1 MNFEAIY
8 AQQRDQAAGRRQP
21 RADHHAGRLALAM
34 RATRRRSSSPR
45 CSRRSPRAR
54 RNFARWATQPAVLYD
69 APSLKAD
76 RLFVASRYYP
86 FEVLVKLDQ
95 WTKVRD
101 VNGEVAWVENKA
113 LGERQH
119 GAGARCRSPT
129 CAPRRAPQAP
139 LVFEAYKQVLL
150 EVIEPPADG
159 WVKVRHRD
167 GQQGYIRIAHVWG
180 V

>member
-1 MNFEAIY
+1 VNARALLAI
-8 AQQRDQAAGRRQP
+8 AACSALTHAVAAEFRSTGE
-21 RADHHAGRLALAM
+21 RA
-34 RATRRRSSSPR
+34 
-45 CSRRSPRAR
+45 
-54 RNFARWATQPAVLYD
+54 AVLYD
-69 APSLKAD
+69 APSARAD

-101 VNGEVAWVENKA
+101 ANGEVAWIENRS
-113 LGERQH
+113 LGERQTVMVTVPLADVH
-119 GAGARCRSPT
+119 AGPSA
-129 CAPRRAPQAP
+129 QAP

-150 EVIEPPADG
+150 EPLEPPFDG

-167 GQQGYIRIAHVWG
+167 GQLGYVRVAHVWG

>member
-1 MNFEAIY
+1 M
-8 AQQRDQAAGRRQP
+8 
-21 RADHHAGRLALAM
+21 
-34 RATRRRSSSPR
+34 RRRAVLVALLACAGSAAAATEF
-45 CSRRSPRAR
+45 RALGDR
-54 RNFARWATQPAVLYD
+54 PAILYD

-76 RLFVASRYYP
+76 RLFVASRNYP

-101 VNGEVAWVENKA
+101 ATGEVAWIENKA
-113 LGERQH
+113 LGDRQTVLVTVPL
-119 GAGARCRSPT
+119 ADV
-129 CAPRRAPQAP
+129 RAAANAQSA

-150 EVIEPPADG
+150 EVVEPPSEG

-167 GQQGYIRIAHVWG
+167 GQQGFIRAAHVWG

>member
-1 MNFEAIY
+1 MSFA
-8 AQQRDQAAGRRQP
+8 RRAALVL
-21 RADHHAGRLALAM
+21 AALAGHAAAAEF
-34 RATRRRSSSPR
+34 RALGERPGI
-45 CSRRSPRAR
+45 
-54 RNFARWATQPAVLYD
+54 LYD

-76 RLFVASRYYP
+76 RLFIASRYYP

-101 VNGEVAWVENKA
+101 ANGEVAWVENKA
-113 LGERQH
+113 LGERQMVLVSVPL
-119 GAGARCRSPT
+119 ADVRA
-129 CAPRRAPQAP
+129 APNAQAA

-150 EVIEPPADG
+150 EVLEAPVDG

-167 GQQGYIRIAHVWG
+167 GQQGFVRTTHVWG